1 MAEQLRSSFEVWRN
15 GEAAS
20 ARRGGADESAPTLL
34 HRCLPQAIADED
46 ERNGF
51 QSIPT
56 ALTLDPAAVDR
67 LRAVARK
74 LLLESADFKKLAEDL
89 GS

>member
-1 MAEQLRSSFEVWRN
+1 VRSRRPARP
-15 GEAAS
+15 GAA
-20 ARRGGADESAPTLL
+20 GESAPHFYFIDVSL
-34 HRCLPQAIADED
+34 QAIADET

-51 QSIPT
+51 QNIPT

-74 LLLESADFKKLAEDL
+74 LLLGSADFKKLAEDL